1 MEHTDFLLK
10 GIQTTYAG
18 ATEQNTLAL
27 QRYGASAETRNN
39 KQNDS
44 IMNDSS
50 NFGEIVTNIVATALA
65 NRSTQP
71 PVLNNF
77 PANGN

>member
-27 QRYGASAETRNN
+27 QRYGASAETRVN
-39 KQNDS
+39 KQNDNV
-44 IMNDSS
+44 MNDNSS
-50 NFGEIVTNIVATALA
+50 FGELITNIVATALA

-71 PVLNNF
+71 PVLNDLKV
-77 PANGN
+77 

>member
-1 MEHTDFLLK
+1 MEHTEFLLK

-71 PVLNNF
+71 PVLNNL
-77 PANGN
+77 P